1 MTDDTEN
8 LKRTLQQN
16 KAMHKYFTMVAES
29 LNDAGYDMKKTLKPE
44 VEIPWTPASVKS
56 HLWKPIQEAMML
68 KDSTTELQTDQV
80 SAVYSVLS
88 RHLSAKLGVNV
99 PFPSAQGD

>member
-1 MTDDTEN
+1 MDDTEK

-16 KAMHKYFTMVAES
+16 KAMHKYFADVAES

-99 PFPSAQGD
+99 SFPSAHGE

>member
-1 MTDDTEN
+1 MNDTEK

-44 VEIPWTPASVKS
+44 IEISWTPTSVKEY
-56 HLWKPIQEAMML
+56 LWKPIQEAMML
-68 KDSTTELQTDQV
+68 KDSTTELHTDQV
-80 SAVYSVLS
+80 SAVYNVLS

-99 PFPSAQGD
+99 SFPSAQGD

>member
-1 MTDDTEN
+1 
-8 LKRTLQQN
+8 
-16 KAMHKYFTMVAES
+16 MVAES

-44 VEIPWTPASVKS
+44 VEIPWSGNTVKEF
-56 HLWKPIQEAMML
+56 LWRPIQDAMIQQE
-68 KDSTTELQTDQV
+68 STTALTTDQV

-99 PFPSAQGD
+99 SFPSAHGE

>member
-1 MTDDTEN
+1 MESESEK

-16 KAMHKYFTMVAES
+16 KAMHKYFSMVAES
-29 LNDAGYDMKKTLKPE
+29 LNDAGYDMRKTLKPE
-44 VEIPWTPASVKS
+44 IEIPWTQQSVKE
-56 HLWKPIQEAMML
+56 HLWKPIQEAMIL
-68 KDSTTELQTDQV
+68 NQSTTELDTSQV

-99 PFPSAQGD
+99 SFPSSQSD